1 MEYQEV
7 IMKIAIIE
15 DDEIT
20 RLELSKLLKKQGYR
34 TVLLTN
40 FKNLTEELSQ
50 YVVDLVLLDI
60 NLPYENGYEICK
72 KMKKVQQVPV
82 IFVTSRDSSAD
93 ELKSI
98 QVGGIDFITKP
109 YDTVIL
115 LEKIKR
121 ALKLSD
127 PNNFR
132 EIVKKECTLDLHLS
146 ILKYR
151 EESVELTRN
160 EFRILY
166 YFFMS
171 EEEIISK
178 EELLEK
184 LWNDKCYLDENVLLV
199 NMTRLKKKM
208 REIGVV
214 HLLENVRGK
223 GWKL

>member
-1 MEYQEV
+1 
-7 IMKIAIIE
+7 MKIAIIE

-20 RLELSKLLKKQGYR
+20 RLELSKLLNAEGYE
-34 TVLLTN
+34 TVLLIN
-40 FKNLTEELSQ
+40 FENLIEELRKYS
-50 YVVDLVLLDI
+50 VELVLLDI
-60 NLPYENGYEICK
+60 NLPYENGYEVCK
-72 KMKKVQQVPV
+72 KINQVMLVPI
-82 IFVTSRDSSAD
+82 IFVTSRDTNAD

-109 YDTVIL
+109 YDTLIL

-121 ALKLSD
+121 ALKLSN

-132 EIVKKECTLDLHLS
+132 ELVKKDCTIDLHLS

-151 EESVELTRN
+151 DKSIELTRN
-160 EFRILY
+160 EFRIMY
-166 YFFMS
+166 YFFMNDDK
-171 EEEIISK
+171 IISK

-184 LWNDKCYLDENVLLV
+184 LWNDKYYLDENVLLV

-208 REIGVV
+208 KEIGIV